1 VAVKFKFLGIP
12 IAIGMDFF
20 IVMAVLG
27 LFWGNLEDLPAWL
40 VIATLSVLLHE
51 MGHATFYGI
60 FGISPSIRLHGGG
73 GLTFGRALPPAKHI
87 VVAAAGPAMGIIVGG
102 IVLLATMSSPKL
114 AGNTMVQEILWINL
128 GWSLINLLPFPGVDG
143 GNIVNDVVTIVLRRP
158 SPDLGRAVGLAIVAL
173 VFVAALAIGQVYLAY
188 IIGFFAVFQMFRTGF
203 RTSPKAGAASVAVN
217 SPGQLIM
224 DGRYLDAFNASR
236 LAMVDQPKDLA
247 PILTAADSLRLLG
260 RYGDAEWGYS
270 RVLEHGPSPRALRG
284 RSAVRRRLGRTIEAD
299 EDLHML
305 LSLPPDQTVMQAAA
319 LYDANRF
326 EEGYK
331 LLGQALPVAES
342 AETAYA
348 LLTFKGMFE
357 WALGW
362 PTVALAHIEES
373 LRATPDRPDLHQLR
387 VLTLIDLSRLDEA
400 RGEIVHALSMKPQHP
415 EYHETLGLVE
425 RMAGNP
431 AAGLQA
437 LTFSA
442 EARPGDPRARA
453 ELVVCQ
459 VQLGMVGEATAALET
474 LPGYVL
480 HDPFVAYARA
490 ALAAGGGA
498 ADQAVA
504 FLQEAS
510 GQRPELGLRAGLDP
524 IFQALFADPARRAA
538 IEVPITR

>member
-1 VAVKFKFLGIP
+1 VALKFKFLGIP

-20 IVMAVLG
+20 IVMLVLG
-27 LFWGNLEDLPAWL
+27 LFWGNPEDLPAWL

-51 MGHATFYGI
+51 MGHAAFYNF

-102 IVLLATMSSPKL
+102 IVLLAAMSSPKL

-158 SPDLGRAVGLAIVAL
+158 SPVLGRAVGLSIVALAFVVAIVA
-173 VFVAALAIGQVYLAY
+173 GQFYLAY

-203 RTSPKAGAASVAVN
+203 RTSPKAGVAAAA

-236 LAMVDQPKDLA
+236 LAMVDAPKDLA
-247 PILTAADSLRLLG
+247 PIQMAADSLRLLG
-260 RYGDAEWGYS
+260 RYGDAEWGYNK
-270 RVLEHGPSPRALRG
+270 VLEHGLSPWALRG
-284 RSAVRRRLGRTIEAD
+284 RAMVRRRLGRSIDAD
-299 EDLHML
+299 GDLQHL
-305 LSLPPDQTVMQAAA
+305 LSLPPEHAIAQVAA

-326 EEGYK
+326 EEGYR
-331 LLGQALPVAES
+331 LLGQALPGGDNPEA
-342 AETAYA
+342 ARA
-348 LLTFKGMFE
+348 LMAFTVMFE
-357 WALGW
+357 WALGR
-362 PTVALAHIEES
+362 PMEALAHVDECLKS
-373 LRATPDRPDLHQLR
+373 APDRPDLHQLR
-387 VLTLIDLSRLDEA
+387 VLILVDLGQLAEA
-400 RGEIVHALSMKPQHP
+400 RAEILHALSRKPQHP
-415 EYHETLGLVE
+415 EYHETLGYVE

-431 AAGLQA
+431 AAGLQP
-437 LTFSA
+437 LQFSA
-442 EARPGDPRARA
+442 DGRPGDPRARA
-453 ELVVCQ
+453 ELIACQ
-459 VQLGMVGEATAALET
+459 VQLGAMAEATAALET

-524 IFQALFADPARRAA
+524 VFQALFADPARRAA
-538 IEVPITR
+538 IEAAVTR